1 MENCDVKYNDCSRT
15 LATKNVTASALRSLF
30 SLPGNASWWL
40 KDLSDTYVF
49 PDENGIFQTLD
60 PFVTYYVEVRLS
72 QEEESRTGSKHRRS
86 KHILSVSDESS
97 EDDFRQ
103 TAYRLSVVGK
113 KGGKKND
120 RSRSFGEKRPV
131 PTPVVTATDT
141 ASAWFF
147 KVTVGEWQSKKIVP
161 VRNCLIR
168 CGEETDCGEIKRKLA
183 AELKLTAAEIQ
194 LYHSDYL
201 LVEESPGRI
210 GEFKLLGPAIIGVVH
225 VKVSPK

>member
-49 PDENGIFQTLD
+49 PDESGIFPTLD

-161 VRNCLIR
+161 VRNCLI
-168 CGEETDCGEIKRKLA
+168 
-183 AELKLTAAEIQ
+183 
-194 LYHSDYL
+194 
-201 LVEESPGRI
+201 
-210 GEFKLLGPAIIGVVH
+210 
-225 VKVSPK
+225 